1 MNKNIGLI
9 NESQDDID
17 LDQIQDFKGIK
28 KSNLKSNE
36 MVNDQNESFEG
47 LDAYRKEEEVGD
59 DLSSGSDDCLSELS
73 NEAIYFENKV
83 IYQKKALFYKNW

>member
-1 MNKNIGLI
+1 MFG
-9 NESQDDID
+9 
-17 LDQIQDFKGIK
+17 
-28 KSNLKSNE
+28 
-36 MVNDQNESFEG
+36 G
-47 LDAYRKEEEVGD
+47 LDAYRMEDVRD